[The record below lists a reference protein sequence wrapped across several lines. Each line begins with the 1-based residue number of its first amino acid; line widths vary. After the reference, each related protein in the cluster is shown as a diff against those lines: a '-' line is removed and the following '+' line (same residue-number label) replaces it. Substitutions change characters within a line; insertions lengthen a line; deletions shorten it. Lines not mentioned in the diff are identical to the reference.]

1 MSIFGVILVCIF
13 QHSDWIGEKLRTS
26 PHSVQMLEN
35 TDQNNSEYGH
45 FLRSYISLRHLL
57 KGTCTFSN
65 INIRRKKIGLS
76 VSSTI
81 LTKFKFYLGCKIYI
95 NMWRYIL
102 ACQGFILKSCSHCFE
117 MTISSSDDSF
127 LGYYVVMCLHCYSM
141 LFNHLT

>member
-65 INIRRKKIGLS
+65 INIRKKNRFIGFFHHPHK
-76 VSSTI
+76 VQI
-81 LTKFKFYLGCKIYI
+81 LFRLQNIY

>member
-13 QHSDWIGEKLRTS
+13 QHSDWIGEKLRIS

-65 INIRRKKIGLS
+65 INIRKKKNRFIGFFHHPHK
-76 VSSTI
+76 VQI
-81 LTKFKFYLGCKIYI
+81 LFRLQNIYKYVKVHSCLPRFYPKIMFPLFRNDY
-95 NMWRYIL
+95 
-102 ACQGFILKSCSHCFE
+102 FIKWWFFPRLLCCNVF
-117 MTISSSDDSF
+117 TLLF
-127 LGYYVVMCLHCYSM
+127 YVI
-141 LFNHLT
+141 